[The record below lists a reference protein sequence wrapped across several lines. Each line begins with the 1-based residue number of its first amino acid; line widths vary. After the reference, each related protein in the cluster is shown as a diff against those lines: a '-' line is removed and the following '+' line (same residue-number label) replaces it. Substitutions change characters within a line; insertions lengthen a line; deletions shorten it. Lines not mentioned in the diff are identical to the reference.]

1 MILGNA
7 SIESSEVS
15 VHSSFEWTYLGS
27 ENLAP
32 GHRLPSLRYM
42 KYTYLFN
49 MGYGKAPSWA
59 SRDKLTKKSFL
70 GETMEFGDAL
80 LSDDHYVSGECPFGS
95 LW

>member
-49 MGYGKAPSWA
+49 MGYGKAPVLGVPRQA
-59 SRDKLTKKSFL
+59 HQKILPGRDDGIWRRFTIR
-70 GETMEFGDAL
+70 
-80 LSDDHYVSGECPFGS
+80 
-95 LW
+95 